1 MKTEKKKNNK
11 IYWALKI
18 GGVIISCIL
27 PIWAILEK
35 FPMWT
40 NDHGTGKSIGIG
52 AILAII
58 VILIIC
64 RKAVFKF
71 LNDKLKLNHAPP
83 IIVWLVMLVISY
95 ILIFISNF
103 LRDLTVVLWMGLIG
117 CALGNVLTY
126 VGENFFAEED
136 ADEDQTKV
144 EVKEE

>member
-1 MKTEKKKNNK
+1 MTTEKKHKTL
-11 IYWALKI
+11 YRVFKI
-18 GGVIISCIL
+18 GGIVISCLL
-27 PIWAILEK
+27 PIWAIWEK

-40 NDHGTGKSIGIG
+40 EGHGTGKSVGIG

-71 LNDKLKLNHAPP
+71 LNEKLKLNHAPP

-126 VGENFFAEED
+126 IGENFFAEKDD
-136 ADEDQTKV
+136 ADEDQTEV